1 MIVGRATDVARLI
14 IYIYLCSRYCAY
26 CAGSNAINTLTK
38 SDLTFSLEEVS
49 VSFLSVFVARKSEWH
64 LKKETENIQSL
75 LNFKLKCQD

>member
-1 MIVGRATDVARLI
+1 MRRATDVVRLI

-64 LKKETENIQSL
+64 LKKKQRLYNHY
-75 LNFKLKCQD
+75 